1 MARIKVN
8 YSMNQTF
15 YVSEDSVKDIISKAG
30 KAVKHSDILDSKVT
44 MNDNNNFTVD
54 IDIKIKSNFETS
66 INELTKEIEMLS
78 MNLTDSKPTNISV
91 NVVEVA

>member
-15 YVSEDSVKDIISKAG
+15 YVSEDSVNDIISKAA
-30 KAVKHSDILDSKVT
+30 KAVKHSEVLDSKVI
-44 MNDNNNFTVD
+44 MNDNNNFSVE
-54 IDIKIKSNFETS
+54 IDAKIKSGFEKS

-78 MNLTDSKPTNISV
+78 MNLIDSKPTNISV
-91 NVVEVA
+91 NVTEDK